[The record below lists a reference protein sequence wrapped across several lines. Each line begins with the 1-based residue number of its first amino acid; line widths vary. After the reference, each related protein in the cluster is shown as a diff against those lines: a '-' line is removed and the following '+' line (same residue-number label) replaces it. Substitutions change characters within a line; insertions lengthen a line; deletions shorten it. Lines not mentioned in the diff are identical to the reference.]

1 MAEQAGNGT
10 HYDPLESWRQLRDNY
25 LDSWAKAMID
35 VVNTDAYAK
44 ATGAMLDTYLSVSTP
59 FRENLEKTML
69 QALAQLSMPSRA
81 DVISLAERLTHVEL
95 RIDDMDAKL
104 DRIEKALIK
113 PEPKRRIRR
122 APRTAR
128 KGGT

>member
-1 MAEQAGNGT
+1 
-10 HYDPLESWRQLRDNY
+10 
-25 LDSWAKAMID
+25 MID

-44 ATGAMLDTYLSVSTP
+44 ATGAMLDTYLSVSGP

-81 DVISLAERLTHVEL
+81 DVISLAERLTNVEL

-104 DRIEKALIK
+104 DRIEKVLIK
-113 PEPKRRIRR
+113 TPTTQRRRGASR
-122 APRTAR
+122 PAR
-128 KGGT
+128 KGAK